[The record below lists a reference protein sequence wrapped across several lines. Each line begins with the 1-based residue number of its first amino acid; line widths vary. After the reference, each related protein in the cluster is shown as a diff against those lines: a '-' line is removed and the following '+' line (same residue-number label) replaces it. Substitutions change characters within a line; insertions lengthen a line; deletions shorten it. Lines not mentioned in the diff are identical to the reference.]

1 MLLAKRVLCSIIGL
15 FFVVLGALMT
25 NNSFFVW
32 QILGFCVFVVG
43 VTLAYIA
50 IKQTL
55 PNYSFWV
62 TLIAIGLAY
71 ALLITKINFSFIED
85 VTGAPQI
92 DSTPKKDNAKHQKK
106 TPKQKTKTKKS
117 DFKLAA
123 YPKITG
129 SITVIHAHVF
139 YINGRYV
146 KLYGVD
152 APDSDQLCADSAG
165 SSYNCGEVA
174 ASWVRNWIDNN
185 VIDCYLLKVE
195 PRGYD
200 LATCI
205 WGDYDIGAGLVG
217 AGWGLADTRETNI
230 YKPYE
235 AKAQGEASGLWSGT
249 FYLPE
254 DWRNIKRHQND
265 FTIKRTTRS
274 RGKSFFNFKSWF

>member
-1 MLLAKRVLCSIIGL
+1 MLLAKRILCGIIAL
-15 FFVVLGALMT
+15 CFIVLGALMT
-25 NNSFFVW
+25 NNYFFVW
-32 QILGFCVFVVG
+32 QAVGFCIFVLG
-43 VTLAYIA
+43 NTLAYIA

-55 PNYSFWV
+55 PGYSFWV

-71 ALLITKINFSFIED
+71 ALLITKINFSPMED
-85 VTGAPQI
+85 SAEVAHDTSKEITHA
-92 DSTPKKDNAKHQKK
+92 DM
-106 TPKQKTKTKKS
+106 PKQKIKKKPKKKS
-117 DFKLAA
+117 DFKLAS
-123 YPKITG
+123 YPKISG

-152 APDSDQLCADSAG
+152 APDNDQLCADSNG

-174 ASWVRNWIDNN
+174 ASWVRNWIDKN
-185 VIDCYLLKVE
+185 VIDCYLLKIE

-200 LATCI
+200 SATCI

-235 AKAQGEASGLWSGT
+235 AKAQSEASGLWSGT
-249 FYLPE
+249 FYSPE
-254 DWRNIKRHQND
+254 DWRDIKRHQND

-274 RGKSFFNFKSWF
+274 RGKGFFNFKSWF

>member
-1 MLLAKRVLCSIIGL
+1 MLLAKRVLCGIVGL
-15 FFVVLGALMT
+15 FLIVLGALMT
-25 NNSFFVW
+25 NNHLFVW
-32 QILGFCVFVVG
+32 QTLGFCVFVIG
-43 VTLAYIA
+43 VTLDYIA

-71 ALLITKINFSFIED
+71 ALLITRVSFSPLED
-85 VTGAPQI
+85 NVENHQTVSAQ
-92 DSTPKKDNAKHQKK
+92 KKDTTKPQKENRK
-106 TPKQKTKTKKS
+106 KNKKS

-123 YPKITG
+123 YPKISG

-146 KLYGVD
+146 KLFGVD
-152 APDSDQLCADSAG
+152 APDNDQLCADSAG

-217 AGWGLADTRETNI
+217 AGWGLADTRETSI

-235 AKAQGEASGLWSGT
+235 AKAQSEGSGLWSGT

>member
-1 MLLAKRVLCSIIGL
+1 MLLAKRILCGGVGL
-15 FFVVLGALMT
+15 FFIVLGAMLT
-25 NNSFFVW
+25 NNHFFVW
-32 QILGFCVFVVG
+32 QGLGFCIF
-43 VTLAYIA
+43 TLGITLVYIA

-71 ALLITKINFSFIED
+71 ALLITKINLSSVED
-85 VTGAPQI
+85 FTETMENSSVEENKNAQLN
-92 DSTPKKDNAKHQKK
+92 KDKQKK
-106 TPKQKTKTKKS
+106 KVKKRKS
-117 DFKLAA
+117 KFKLAS
-123 YPKITG
+123 YPKISG

-139 YINGRYV
+139 YINGRYI

-152 APDSDQLCADSAG
+152 APDNDQLCADSAG

-174 ASWVRNWIDNN
+174 ASWVRNWIDKNI
-185 VIDCYLLKVE
+185 IDCYLLKID

-235 AKAQGEASGLWSGT
+235 AKAKSEASGLWSGT

-254 DWRNIKRHQND
+254 DWRDIKRHQND
-265 FTIKRTTRS
+265 FTIKRKSRS
-274 RGKSFFNFKSWF
+274 KGKGFFNFKSWF